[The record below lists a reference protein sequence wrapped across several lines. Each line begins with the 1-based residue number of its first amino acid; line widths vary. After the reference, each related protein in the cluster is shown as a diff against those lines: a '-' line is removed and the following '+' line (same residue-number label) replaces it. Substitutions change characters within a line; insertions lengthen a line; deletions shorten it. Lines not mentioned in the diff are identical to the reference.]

1 MAKTKKTEAA
11 VPETAPELEIPQD
24 PYQELMEPDPVEE
37 PETVEAAVPETAPE
51 LEIPQD
57 PYQELMEPDPIEE
70 PETVETAPEEPE
82 PVETAPI
89 EYAVT
94 GCDYLNLREAP
105 SLDAPVIVRLPRGVG
120 VSDTGEIQGEWC
132 EVATGR
138 LTGWV
143 MAQYLEPVW
152 S

>member
-37 PETVEAAVPETAPE
+37 PEP
-51 LEIPQD
+51 
-57 PYQELMEPDPIEE
+57 
-70 PETVETAPEEPE
+70 VETAPEEPE

-94 GCDYLNLREAP
+94 GC
-105 SLDAPVIVRLPRGVG
+105 
-120 VSDTGEIQGEWC
+120 
-132 EVATGR
+132 EVATGW